1 MSYKIVDP
9 ESYKIRNDF
18 RREEADRLFT
28 DYIKIDQTKP
38 EAIIQTGDILRE
50 MSMLLNM
57 TKPHPPTTVSKWRV
71 IWNALR
77 NRPLHS

>member
-1 MSYKIVDP
+1 MPYKIVDP
-9 ESYKIRNDF
+9 ESHKIRNDF
-18 RREEADRLFT
+18 RREEADRLYT
-28 DYIKIDQTKP
+28 NYIKIDQTKP

-50 MSMLLNM
+50 MYAMHM